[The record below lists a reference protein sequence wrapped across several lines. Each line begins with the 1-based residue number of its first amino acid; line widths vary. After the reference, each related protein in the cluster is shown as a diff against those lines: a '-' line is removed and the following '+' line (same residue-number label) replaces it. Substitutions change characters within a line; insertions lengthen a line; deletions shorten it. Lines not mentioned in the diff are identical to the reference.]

1 MEKRVEQE
9 YFDLL
14 QREITK
20 SSLKNKV
27 DCEDCQR
34 SCGRSPEETVECL
47 ANLMTLEY
55 LLDHN

>member
-1 MEKRVEQE
+1 VEQE
-9 YFDLL
+9 YFNLL
-14 QREITK
+14 QQEITR
-20 SSLKNKV
+20 SSLKSKV

-34 SCGRSPEETVECL
+34 ACGRSPEETVECL

>member
-1 MEKRVEQE
+1 MEQE